1 MGFHDIQKTGS
12 QLPVASLSPSGGE
25 QLKTLEVIWFKSE
38 LPVKG
43 QISDKNYLQH
53 FFNPLPLKFPHLGSV
68 PSLLLP
74 L

>member
-53 FFNPLPLKFPHLGSV
+53 FFNPSYIHKEAFITSQLDC
-68 PSLLLP
+68 
-74 L
+74 